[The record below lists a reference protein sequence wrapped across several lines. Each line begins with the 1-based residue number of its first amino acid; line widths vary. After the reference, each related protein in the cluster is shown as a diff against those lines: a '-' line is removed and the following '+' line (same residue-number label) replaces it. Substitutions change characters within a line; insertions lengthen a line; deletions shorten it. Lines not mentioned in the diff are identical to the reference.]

1 MLWVLVK
8 GDAMRLWF
16 ALQHPEAPGWLKVAT
31 ALLALYVISPVDVV
45 PDVVPVFGFVDDI
58 VLVPLAIRWMLSLL
72 PAHVRTW
79 ADRRTNAGGANANRP
94 NGKGANARRGDVP
107 LVEQVENP
115 TRSP

>member
-16 ALQHPEAPGWLKVAT
+16 ALQHPEAPGWLKAGT
-31 ALLALYVISPVDVV
+31 ALLALYVIAPVDVI
-45 PDVVPVFGFVDDI
+45 PDVVPVFGFVDDV

-72 PAHVRTW
+72 PAHVRAW
-79 ADRRTNAGGANANRP
+79 ADRRASSRGARGNGANS
-94 NGKGANARRGDVP
+94 RRNDLP
-107 LVEQVENP
+107 RAEEVENP